1 MELIYSLSLLPTTDV
16 VLGYNTIVLSFIE
29 KMYPEDDAL
38 EDFLG
43 HVESTYL

>member
-1 MELIYSLSLLPTTDV
+1 MELIYILSLLPTTDV
-16 VLGYNTIVLSFIE
+16 VLGYNTIVLSFFD

-43 HVESTYL
+43 YVERTYL